1 MRCLCYTARKQY
13 FALSVYETP
22 SWASQK
28 MKKIKKSTSN
38 FLFTDIIAKMENKN
52 LFINEIISQI
62 WKSHSPNRRLIN
74 KLYLPDTLNTRIGV
88 QASANYKKNLCLQLF
103 GSCLWDLLLRT
114 KQKIRKYIHVVTFFQ
129 ATVTCLR
136 LHLVS
141 TVAFTK
147 TVIFLITSV

>member
-74 KLYLPDTLNTRIGV
+74 KLYLPDTFNTRIGA

>member
-1 MRCLCYTARKQY
+1 MPLLHCEKAVFRFVCLWNTK
-13 FALSVYETP
+13 LSISKDE
-22 SWASQK
+22 K
-28 MKKIKKSTSN
+28 DKKSTSN

-74 KLYLPDTLNTRIGV
+74 KLYLPDTLNTHIGV

-114 KQKIRKYIHVVTFFQ
+114 KQKIRKYIVTFFQ

-147 TVIFLITSV
+147 TVIFLITRV

>member
-114 KQKIRKYIHVVTFFQ
+114 KQKIRKYIVTFFQ